1 MAGTA
6 SESKTDET
14 LGVVYCDLDGVIWR
28 GHAPIA
34 GAAQAVADLRSAG
47 WRVLFVTN
55 NSFSLLGDQ
64 EAKLDSMGIPA
75 VGDVVTSAQSAATL
89 VQPGETVL
97 NCGGPGITE
106 ALVARGAVV
115 VDVRNAV
122 GDAAFRHNSIDAVIV
137 GFHRDFCFDF
147 LSTGLTCVQRGARLI
162 GTNDDATFPTAE
174 GELPGGGSLLASF
187 VYATSVAPAVAGKP
201 HGPMAALVRQAAQV
215 TPLTRQVMVGDRP
228 STDGAFAHEL
238 KIPYAQVWS
247 GVLAPCSGPVD
258 GIDFAL
264 TGNDIGD
271 IARQLLVTPL

>member
-14 LGVVYCDLDGVIWR
+14 KGVVYCDLDGVIWR
-28 GHAPIA
+28 GHAPIV
-34 GAAQAVADLRSAG
+34 GAAEAVADLRSAG

-55 NSFSLLGDQ
+55 NSFSLLADQ

-89 VQPGETVL
+89 VQPRETVL

-115 VDVRNAV
+115 VDVRDAV
-122 GDAAFRHNSIDAVIV
+122 GDASFRHHDIDAVIV

-147 LSTGLTCVQRGARLI
+147 LSAGLTCVQRGARLI

-187 VYATSVAPAVAGKP
+187 VYATSVVPSVAGKP
-201 HGPMAALVRQAAQV
+201 HGPMAALVRKAAHV
-215 TPLTRQVMVGDRP
+215 TSSTRQVMVGDRP
-228 STDGAFAHEL
+228 STDGAFAQEL
-238 KIPYAQVWS
+238 DIPYAQVWS
-247 GVLAPCSGPVD
+247 GVLAPCEGPID
-258 GIDFAL
+258 GIEFAL
-264 TGNDIGD
+264 TGIDIGD